1 MLRIQDITF
10 GIGGRTLFESA
21 SAHIPAGHRVGLSGS
36 NGSGKT
42 TLLRLIMK
50 QSELDGGEI
59 RLRAKATVGIV
70 SQDAPTGDA
79 TPLEFTL
86 SADEELTRLREESL
100 TATNPLR
107 IAEVHTRLMEI
118 GADSA
123 PARAASIL
131 SGLGFSEEDQ
141 HRPLKHFSGGWRMRV
156 ALSSV
161 LFAAP
166 DLLLLDEPTNHLDL
180 EAAEWLKA
188 YLKEYPHTLLM
199 VSHDRDFLCTTVTSI
214 LHLSGTKLEM
224 YTGGYDD
231 FIRVRNERL
240 FHTEAAKVKQEAA
253 RKRMQDFVNRFR
265 AKATKARQAQ
275 SRIKMLE
282 RMTPIADPVYEKKI
296 RFHFPKPLPS
306 SSPLVRLDN
315 AAVGYEEGVPILK
328 DLHFTV
334 FEDDRIALLGRNG
347 NGKTTLA
354 RLLFGDLKPQQ
365 GEVFRNSKLK
375 VGYFAQD
382 HLDRLDPT
390 RNPIEQLRAMMA
402 DASIS
407 EVRGWLG
414 RFGLG
419 EDKAE
424 VACAQLSGGE
434 KTRLALC
441 LAARES
447 PNLLI
452 LDEPTNHLDID
463 SRQSLLEALAD
474 YQGAVILVSHDRH
487 LLEASADRL
496 WLIDSGTGKEFFGD
510 LDDYVAELKEARR
523 TEKRQSQDKSTGD
536 KAVNK
541 KQLRKEAAE
550 IRQKIAPLK
559 KAAEA
564 AEKQL
569 EAVHTEKDS
578 VDKELADPATY
589 EKDPSLIQS
598 LTKKR
603 NELETASETA
613 EAAWLIAAEALE
625 QACAAAAAAEADG
638 DLS

>member
-10 GIGGRTLFESA
+10 GIGGRTLFEHA
-21 SAHIPAGHRVGLSGS
+21 SAHIPAGHRVGLSGA

-42 TLLRLIMK
+42 TLLRLIMG

-59 RLRAKATVGIV
+59 RLRAKAEVGIV
-70 SQDAPTGDA
+70 SQDAPGGDA
-79 TPLEFTL
+79 TPLQFTL
-86 SADEELTRLREESL
+86 AANEELCRLQQEAL
-100 TATNPLR
+100 TATSPTR
-107 IAEVHTRLMEI
+107 IAEIHTRLEEI

-131 SGLGFSEEDQ
+131 SGLGFTEEEQ
-141 HRPLKHFSGGWRMRV
+141 HKPLKHFSGGWRMRV

-161 LFAAP
+161 LFSAP

-180 EAAEWLKA
+180 EAAEWLKGF
-188 YLKEYPHTLLM
+188 LKEYPHTLLM
-199 VSHDRDFLCTTVTSI
+199 VSHDRDFLSTTVTSI
-214 LHLSGTKLEM
+214 LHLCGTKLEM
-224 YTGGYDD
+224 YSGGYDD
-231 FIRVRNERL
+231 FVRVRNERL
-240 FHTEAAKVKQEAA
+240 LQTEASRVKQEAA
-253 RKRMQDFVNRFR
+253 KKRMQDFVNRFR

-282 RMTPIADPVYEKKI
+282 RMTPIADPVVEKKI

-306 SSPLVRLDN
+306 SSPLVRLDD
-315 AAVGYEEGVPILK
+315 ASVGYAPGSPVLQG
-328 DLHFTV
+328 LHFTV
-334 FEDDRIALLGRNG
+334 FEEDRIGLLGRNG

-354 RLLFGDLKPQQ
+354 RLIFGDLKPEA

-390 RNPIEQLRAMMA
+390 RNPIEQLRVLMN

-434 KTRLALC
+434 KTRLALA
-441 LAARES
+441 LAAREM

-463 SRQSLLEALAD
+463 SRQSLLEALSD
-474 YQGAVILVSHDRH
+474 YEGAVILVSHDRH
-487 LLEASADRL
+487 LLEASAERL
-496 WLIDSGTGKEFFGD
+496 WLIDSGTGREFFGNI
-510 LDDYVAELKEARR
+510 DDYVAELKEARR
-523 TEKRQSQDKSTGD
+523 AEKLKTQEKSSGEKT
-536 KAVNK
+536 VNK

-550 IRQKIAPLK
+550 IRQKLAPLK

-564 AEKQL
+564 AEKKL
-569 EAVHTEKDS
+569 EAVHSEKDA
-578 VDKELADPATY
+578 VETELSDPSTY
-589 EKDPSLIQS
+589 GKDPSYIQM

-603 NELETASETA
+603 TELSAAA
-613 EAAWLIAAEALE
+613 EEAEVAWLSAAEAFEEASKALE
-625 QACAAAAAAEADG
+625 ACEDG
-638 DLS
+638 DAT